1 MHRRTILKAATLL
14 PLGARVVSAAPPP
27 EAITP
32 ALIEA
37 AKKEG
42 KVSYYTAMDLSVAE
56 PLAKAFEA
64 RFPGIKV
71 AVERTGAER
80 LFNRLAQETASNIR
94 RADVVNSSDAAHFIT
109 WKRQD
114 WLAPFVTVDIAENV
128 PADQR
133 DPDGMFVNQR
143 THLAP
148 IAYNTSLV
156 KPEDAP
162 KSFADLLDPKYAG
175 KLVKGHPG
183 YSGTIMTATHQ
194 VAREL
199 GWGYFEKLAKQKV
212 LQVQSATEP
221 PKKIEAGER
230 AIAVD
235 GSDYLFWM
243 AKERG
248 APIAVVQP
256 TEGTPQISNPMTV
269 FKAAPN
275 PNAARLMY
283 AWIMSAEGQAF
294 IVDLSGQYPANK
306 QVKAKAGRPPLA
318 SIKTLREDPA
328 EVEKMAD
335 EIKTKYQRV
344 FKV

>member
-1 MHRRTILKAATLL
+1 
-14 PLGARVVSAAPPP
+14 VVSAAPPA

-32 ALIEA
+32 ALVEA
-37 AKKEG
+37 ARKEG
-42 KVSYYTAMDLSVAE
+42 KVTYYTAMDLSVAE

-64 RFPGIKV
+64 KYHGIKV

-80 LFNRLAQETASNIR
+80 LFNRIAQENASNIR
-94 RADVVNSSDAAHFIT
+94 RADVVNSSDAAHFIS

-114 WLAPFVTVDIAENV
+114 WLAPYLTVDIAENV
-128 PADQR
+128 AADQR
-133 DPDGMFVNQR
+133 DPDGAFTNQR
-143 THLAP
+143 THLCA
-148 IAYNTSLV
+148 IAYNTSLI

-162 KSFADLLDPKYAG
+162 KGFNDLLDPKYAG
-175 KLVKGHPG
+175 KLVKAHPG
-183 YSGTIMTATHQ
+183 YSGTIMTATQ
-194 VAREL
+194 QIAREL

-230 AIAVD
+230 AVAAD
-235 GSDYLFWM
+235 GSDYQFWM

-248 APIAVVQP
+248 APIEVVYAV
-256 TEGTPQISNPMTV
+256 EGTPQISNPMSV
-269 FKAAPN
+269 FKSAPN
-275 PNAARLMY
+275 PNAARLMF
-283 AWIMSAEGQAF
+283 AWIMSAEGQEF
-294 IVDLSGQYPANK
+294 IVNLSGQYPANK

-318 SIKTLREDPA
+318 SIKTLREEPA

-335 EIKTKYQRV
+335 EIKAKYVRI